1 MQQERGK
8 SKLSCLVVVAFVLC
22 NGVVAQEPGTV
33 QINPDPGAAEAQT
46 TSKSMDL
53 TRRGI
58 PVTAKVK
65 LHPDPDSEVLVP
77 EFNLFRL
84 ADGSIVAEGKYR
96 ENRDVKFSYVIDPVA
111 EVYRTFEIDT
121 WEGQARFDAYL
132 QSGVRP
138 RRPDHGE
145 SMKAK
150 RVLGKFNPTDGG
162 LNDAAQPG
170 QAAGGGRDTIDYACA
185 ACWGQNTLVV
195 RTIDLLN
202 ITLAETASWISYFF
216 DNPCSAACTH
226 YSSGYGSC
234 FANPDTGLSH
244 WNMDLCARWP
254 FELQILTDGEYYN
267 DDFLGGACGRTNVV
281 HIAEVT
287 INQYSGPNYWW
298 QHLGNGLCYPALFAV
313 VMSGGLSTCW

>member
-8 SKLSCLVVVAFVLC
+8 SKLCCLAVVAFVLC
-22 NGVVAQEPGTV
+22 KGVVAQEPGTV
-33 QINPDPGAAEAQT
+33 QLNPVPETADAQT
-46 TSKSMDL
+46 TSKSKDL
-53 TRRGI
+53 TQRGI

-77 EFNLFRL
+77 EFNLIQL
-84 ADGSIVAEGKYR
+84 ADGSVVVEGKYR
-96 ENRDVKFSYVIDPVA
+96 ENRDVKFGYVIDPVT

-121 WEGQARFDAYL
+121 SEKHARFGDYL

-138 RRPDHGE
+138 RRPNPGE
-145 SMKAK
+145 SIRAK
-150 RVLGKFNPTDGG
+150 RILGAFNATDGG
-162 LNDAAQPG
+162 FDAAQPG
-170 QAAGGGRDTIDYACA
+170 AAPGGGSDRTGYGCA

-195 RTIDLLN
+195 RTIDILN

-216 DNPCSAACTH
+216 DNPCSAVCNH
-226 YSSGYGSC
+226 YSNGTGSC
-234 FANPDTGLSH
+234 YANPDTGLSH
-244 WNMDLCARWP
+244 WFMDLCARWP
-254 FELQILTDGEYYN
+254 FDLQMLTDGEYHN

-298 QHLGNGLCYPALFAV
+298 QHRGNGLCYSSLFAV
-313 VMSGGLSTCW
+313 VMSGGINTCW